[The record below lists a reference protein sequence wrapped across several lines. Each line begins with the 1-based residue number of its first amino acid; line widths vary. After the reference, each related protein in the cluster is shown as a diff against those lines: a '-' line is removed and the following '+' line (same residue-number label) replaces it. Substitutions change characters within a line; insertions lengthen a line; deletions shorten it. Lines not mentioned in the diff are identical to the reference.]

1 MKGFKIEIIV
11 PVPRCHNAAAAAAA
25 AAGKLH

>member
-25 AAGKLH
+25 AGKLH